1 MKFVAIPTAQ
11 RPVELQRAVQSFGEH
26 LSRHNQRLPLIVFHT
41 PKSESQ
47 QKTVIDALR
56 AATTA
61 SSDVRYV
68 GLTQKLAMAK
78 ELKRSSG
85 VDPAVLEFALFHR
98 ASQPPAAGA
107 NRNAALL
114 WGAGHRLLSTDD
126 DTLADLHAHPDFD
139 PDAALQD
146 AVAHGDPSDYFVPQ
160 DGDLTSWRLTSG
172 REPAGGLVGSI
183 ESAWAQSAA
192 KGRPAPLAFAGLAGD
207 CGWSAPFGFWGQP
220 LGYLLLNGST
230 LARLT
235 VSAENWTRVLQTR
248 RLFRATSRP
257 LLAQGAPGMST
268 CFGIDASTELPPFL
282 PVGRGQDILF
292 SALVERLQ
300 GAPSVWLPIA
310 IAHEP
315 ASARRFHGGDLLR
328 AAASLDLCGVFA
340 ALLDGRA
347 ADRGVAAL
355 GRYLQE
361 VAAQSDDAF
370 AQSLLEQR
378 RGLQHRLIEA
388 ALTRAEQLDLPAY
401 WRNDVERFCERA
413 AAQAEIS
420 ALPWIVDVACEDA
433 PTSISA
439 TRRLVGQYGAL
450 CEAWP
455 ALWRAARERNASIDD
470 QSLRVRASQPGS
482 EFVTR
487 GKATTGLISPYQTW
501 IWRSFLIAPRDA
513 AYITFRPY
521 RGSGPISAELLTRCL
536 VSLAERHEILR
547 CRFLGT
553 DEGEALLDIRPAS
566 ELAVNQRSA
575 MTPEERAAAREVER
589 TTPIDLSSSMPLR
602 VSLVPTAEQEGGWE
616 LWLTIHHIAFD
627 GTSEEIFWRELAI
640 IERNL
645 RSGAPAHQGLTPLR
659 STFAGIAD
667 RQRQQIA
674 ATDSLAAEHYWRSL
688 LENPPEESHSS
699 YRTPGGPRDSAAL
712 RLRHALP
719 AQLVAPLRDL
729 ARSQRSS
736 SAAIFLT
743 AWQATVARWSG
754 ERDVVLIVDQS
765 TRWEEADEQCIGL
778 FMSPVPMRADL
789 SVDPRFD
796 QLLQKNRESFAQAA
810 TWGRIPHDRLL
821 KALNLGRRRPDLF
834 GTLFTHLVRSESRQL
849 QGASLE
855 SLELEDEHTDYE
867 IGLTVEEFAD
877 AYSLV
882 LIGNRAQ
889 FDCGDLERLAHGV
902 VTALDA
908 LCRDP
913 SASVSSIAW
922 LSQMDRARL
931 AEWNDTRVSFPAER
945 TLVSLLR
952 ESALQHWGGT
962 ALEVD
967 GVCITYGE
975 LWQRAEGLAA
985 RLRAAGVGR
994 DERVG
999 LYIERDSYML
1009 ESMLGVLIAG
1019 GAYIPL
1025 DPAFPG
1031 DRLAFMIEDAA
1042 PRVLLTT
1049 RSRKGSAPPVPPGTV
1064 ILCADDPLDATVPN
1078 SPDWLDSTPDSLAY
1092 VLYTSGSTG
1101 RPKGVEITH
1110 RSLVN
1115 LLWSMAREPGLTR
1128 TDVLLALTTI
1138 SGDIAGLELWLPL
1151 LVGARIFLAG
1161 PREAADGSRL
1171 AEALLRSRATVL
1183 QATPSTWR
1191 ALFATDWPGD
1201 KKLKALVGGEA
1212 LPLDLAQQLVHRC
1225 GEAWNVYGPT
1235 ETTIW
1240 SSAWRI
1246 PPDVR
1251 AVRIGRPIANTK
1263 MVVLDENR
1271 RALPLGVVG
1280 QLYIGGIGVARG
1292 YLGRPEL
1299 NAERFIADPDDPADR
1314 LYATGDVA
1322 RWLPD
1327 GTLEFLGRNDEQIKL
1342 RGSRVE
1348 PGEVEA
1354 AILRLPEIERAAVV
1368 LHRPTSGD
1376 GRLVAYVVTK
1386 NGIALPSSA
1395 DLRVRLRAWLIDAML
1410 PYHFLRVD
1418 QLPLT
1423 PNGKTDRRRL
1433 AARPLPPGEH
1443 EAASTDVASALE
1455 AELVEHFTQML
1466 GIPCGLDTDFFEAG
1480 GDSLGALRLMARL
1493 AKARYHDLTT
1503 GELFLH
1509 ATPRRMAARLQQLES
1524 ALGSVRHLLTMRE
1537 GPGRIPVIFV
1547 HPIGGHL
1554 APYARLALHIDSDTP
1569 LYGLQAAVNSGDSYN
1584 SIRERCA
1591 AYTNEL
1597 LHKCHGPVILCGYSL
1612 GGVLAMEI
1620 ASQLRAAGR
1629 EVPAVILLDAGVP
1642 KPLPQ
1647 GFEKLRFRVSELLRF
1662 SWSDRRIW
1670 LTDQLSRIA
1679 GARPKEPDLGEGRPL
1694 IDEDEVRKL
1703 GRQAL
1708 AWRPEPYTGKVLLF
1722 AAERHV
1728 RGYSRLPSAL
1738 GWNRVCR
1745 DLEVIRLACDHRE
1758 AVSEPHVLRVA
1769 AAIDAI
1775 LESDRDVRVRRG

>member
-11 RPVELQRAVQSFGEH
+11 RPVELQRAVQSFGAH
-26 LSRHNQRLPLIVFHT
+26 LSCHRQGLPLIVFHT

-47 QKTVIDALR
+47 QQAVIDALR
-56 AATTA
+56 TATTA
-61 SSDVRYV
+61 NSDVRYV
-68 GLTQKLAMAK
+68 GLTEKLAMAK
-78 ELKRSSG
+78 VLKRLSG

-107 NRNAALL
+107 NRNAVLL

-139 PDAALQD
+139 PVAPLLDT
-146 AVAHGDPSDYFVPQ
+146 VAHGDPSDYFVPD
-160 DGDLTSWRLTSG
+160 DGDFTSWRLSSG
-172 REPAGGLVGSI
+172 RQPTGGLVGSI

-235 VSAENWTRVLQTR
+235 ASAETWARVVQTR
-248 RLFRATSRP
+248 RLLRATSRP
-257 LLAQGAPGMST
+257 QLAHGAPGMST
-268 CFGIDASTELPPFL
+268 CFGIDATTELPPFL

-310 IAHEP
+310 VAHEP

-328 AAASLDLCGVFA
+328 AATSLDLCGVFA
-340 ALLDGRA
+340 SFLDGSPT
-347 ADRGVAAL
+347 DQGVAAS
-355 GRYLQE
+355 GRYLRE
-361 VAAQSDDAF
+361 VAAQSDDCF
-370 AQSLLEQR
+370 AQSLLERR
-378 RGLQHRLIEA
+378 RGLQHRLIED
-388 ALTRAEQLDLPAY
+388 ALTRAEHLDLPAY

-413 AAQAEIS
+413 AAQAESS
-420 ALPWIVDVACEDA
+420 AVPWIVDVACEDA
-433 PTSISA
+433 RTSISTA
-439 TRRLVGQYGAL
+439 RRLVGQYGAL

-470 QSLRVRASQPGS
+470 QALRVQASQPRRAS
-482 EFVTR
+482 VTP
-487 GKATTGLISPYQTW
+487 GKDMPGLISPYQTW
-501 IWRSFLIAPRDA
+501 MWRSFLIAPGDA

-536 VSLAERHEILR
+536 VSLADRHEILR
-547 CRFLGT
+547 CRFVGT
-553 DEGEALLDIRPAS
+553 DEGDALLDIRPAS
-566 ELAVNQRSA
+566 ELVVNQRSA
-575 MTPEERAAAREVER
+575 MTPQERVAAREVER
-589 TTPIDLSSSMPLR
+589 TTPIDLKSSLPLR
-602 VSLVPTAEQEGGWE
+602 VSLVPTAEEAGGWE

-645 RSGAPAHQGLTPLR
+645 RSGVAAHQGLTPLR
-659 STFAGIAD
+659 QTFSGIAQ
-667 RQRQQIA
+667 RQREQ
-674 ATDSLAAEHYWRSL
+674 LAAADSVAVEHYWRSL
-688 LENPPEESHSS
+688 LQNPPEESHSS
-699 YRTPGGPRDSAAL
+699 YRTPSASGDSSAL

-719 AQLVAPLRDL
+719 AQLVDPLREL

-754 ERDVVLIVDQS
+754 ERDVVVVVDQS
-765 TRWEEADEQCIGL
+765 TRWDEGDEQCIGL

-789 SVDPRFD
+789 SLDPRFEE
-796 QLLQKNRESFAQAA
+796 LLRRNREAFAQAA
-810 TWGRIPHDRLL
+810 NWGRIPHERLL

-834 GTLFTHLVRSESRQL
+834 GTLFTHLVRCEARQL
-849 QGASLE
+849 QGGRLE
-855 SLELEDEHTDYE
+855 SLELDAEHADYE
-867 IGLTVEEFAD
+867 IGLTVEELAD
-877 AYSLV
+877 SYSLV

-889 FDCGDLERLAHGV
+889 FDCGDLARLAQGV
-902 VTALDA
+902 VTALYA

-913 SASVSSIAW
+913 SASVASIAW
-922 LSQMDRARL
+922 LSETDRARL
-931 AEWNDTRVSFPAER
+931 AQWNDTTVSFPADR
-945 TLVSLLR
+945 TLVSLLH
-952 ESALQHWGGT
+952 ESAIQHWGAT

-967 GVCITYGE
+967 GTCISFGE

-994 DERVG
+994 DQRVG
-999 LYIERDSYML
+999 LFVERDAYML

-1049 RSRKGSAPPVPPGTV
+1049 RSRKGSAPPVAPGTT
-1064 ILCADDPLDATVPN
+1064 ILCVDEPLGAVGPVSDDWQDCAPE
-1078 SPDWLDSTPDSLAY
+1078 SLAY

-1115 LLWSMAREPGLTR
+1115 LLCSMAREPGLER

-1151 LVGARIFLAG
+1151 LVGARIYLAG
-1161 PREAADGSRL
+1161 PQEAGDGSRL
-1171 AEALLRSRATVL
+1171 AEALLRSQATVL

-1191 ALFATDWPGD
+1191 ALFATDWPGN

-1212 LPLDLAQQLVHRC
+1212 LPLDLAQELVHRC

-1240 SSAWRI
+1240 SSAWKI
-1246 PPDVR
+1246 PQDVQ

-1271 RALPLGVVG
+1271 RSLPLGVVG

-1299 NAERFIADPDDPADR
+1299 NAERFISDPADPADR
-1314 LYATGDVA
+1314 LYATGDLA

-1342 RGSRVE
+1342 RGFRLE

-1368 LHRPTSGD
+1368 LHRPNSGD
-1376 GRLVAYVVTK
+1376 GRLVAYLVAK
-1386 NGIALPSSA
+1386 KGIALPNSA
-1395 DLRVRLRAWLIDAML
+1395 DLRVRLRAWLIDTML
-1410 PYHFLRVD
+1410 PYHFLQVD

-1433 AARPLPPGEH
+1433 AAQPLPPGEH
-1443 EAASTDVASALE
+1443 EASSTDVASALE
-1455 AELVEHFTQML
+1455 AELMDHFTEML
-1466 GIPCGLDTDFFEAG
+1466 GVPAGLDTDFFEAG

-1493 AKARYHDLTT
+1493 ARARAHELTT

-1509 ATPRRMAARLQQLES
+1509 ATPRRMAARLQQLGS
-1524 ALGSVRHLLTMRE
+1524 TLRSVRHLLTMRE

-1554 APYARLALHIDSDTP
+1554 APYARLAVHIDSDTP
-1569 LYGLQAAVNSGDSYN
+1569 LYGLQAAINSSVSYN
-1584 SIRERCA
+1584 SIQDRCA
-1591 AYTNEL
+1591 AYTSEL
-1597 LHKCHGPVILCGYSL
+1597 VQACPGPVILCGYSL
-1612 GGVLAMEI
+1612 GGVLAMEM
-1620 ASQLRAAGR
+1620 AAQLRAAGR
-1629 EVPAVILLDAGVP
+1629 EVRAVVLLDAGVP
-1642 KPLPQ
+1642 QPLPQ
-1647 GFEKLRFRVSELLRF
+1647 GVEKLRFRMAELLRF

-1670 LTDQLSRIA
+1670 LTDQLSRITGTQA
-1679 GARPKEPDLGEGRPL
+1679 KEPDLGEGRPL
-1694 IDEDEVRKL
+1694 IDDEEMRKL

-1708 AWRPEPYTGKVLLF
+1708 DWRPAPYTGKVALF
-1722 AAERHV
+1722 AAERHI

-1738 GWNRVCR
+1738 GWNRVCH
-1745 DLEVIRLACDHRE
+1745 DLEVVRLPCDHRQ
-1758 AVSEPHVLRVA
+1758 AVGEPHVVRVA
-1769 AAIDAI
+1769 AAIDGM
-1775 LESDRDVRVRRG
+1775 LKPGHDVRVRRG